1 MVRHIIL
8 GCLVTSNRKQIKLA
22 FAKERHVLQR
32 IQSCLMK
39 LKGRNA
45 ASLRK
50 DLESSPNSL
59 FVLSSL

>member
-8 GCLVTSNRKQIKLA
+8 GCLVKSNRKQIKLA
-22 FAKERHVLQR
+22 FAEERHVLQR
-32 IQSCLMK
+32 IQSCFMK

-50 DLESSPNSL
+50 DLESSHNSL